1 MANQM
6 AVRLD
11 KVGWRVL
18 VLVLTR
24 PQEKRDLRTAGR
36 LMELDKTIK
45 AAIDP
50 YDEQVEELAA
60 AARKLTRRR
69 QRLGELEFES
79 QMSDIND
86 EIEALAD
93 AAEREEVEILFS
105 VEDANFIGE
114 QFKDITGVPADR
126 KQGQIYQR
134 IKTALDAAE
143 KVPVLKAVPEAKA
156 G

>member
-6 AVRLD
+6 AIKMD

-18 VLVLTR
+18 ILILTR
-24 PQEKRDLRTAGR
+24 PAEKRDLRTASR
-36 LMELDKTIK
+36 LMDLDRAIK

-60 AARKLTRRR
+60 AARKLGRRR
-69 QRLGELEFES
+69 QRIGEMEFES

-86 EIEALAD
+86 AIEELAD
-93 AAEREEVEILFS
+93 AAEKQEVEILFS
-105 VEDANFIGE
+105 VEDSNFIGE
-114 QFKDITGVPADR
+114 QFKDILGVPADR

-134 IKTALDAAE
+134 IKGALDAAE
-143 KVPVLKAVPEAKA
+143 KVPVLKAVD
-156 G
+156 

>member
-6 AVRLD
+6 AIKLD

-18 VLVLTR
+18 ILILTR
-24 PQEKRDLRTAGR
+24 PLEKRDLRTAGK
-36 LMELDKTIK
+36 LMELDRLIK
-45 AAIDP
+45 AEIDP

-60 AARKLTRRR
+60 QARKLARRR
-69 QRLGELEFES
+69 QRIGELEFEN

-86 EIEALAD
+86 AIEQLAD
-93 AAEREEVEILFS
+93 AAEQEQVEILFS
-105 VEDANFIGE
+105 VEDSNFIGE

-134 IKTALDAAE
+134 IKVALDAAE
-143 KVPVLKAVPEAKA
+143 KVPVLKAV